1 MPVVTNPMPSR
12 EAYFDRLHQ
21 AIVQN
26 DGVVD
31 FAFLLEYGGK
41 QLHYKGGDYNP
52 DANIVTHRLVDR
64 TYDNTLG
71 TTDIDMIHV
80 PVYTKTKTDA
90 QGRTRTRTF
99 NRPRPAPYPETG
111 VKAPIHLAFAKL
123 LNARLA
129 SEAPVIDMDGS
140 PDTGS
145 AIGFLKRKS
154 AQSIESGV
162 GSICDTTQS
171 GSKLPLDLAASPPC
185 DQNGQR

>member
-1 MPVVTNPMPSR
+1 MPVVTTPMPSR

-99 NRPRPAPYPETG
+99 NRPRPAPYPEMG
-111 VKAPIHLAFAKL
+111 VKAPMHLAFAKL
-123 LNARLA
+123 PHKVDGRVQYKLLGVCERVGQPTTFRPATEAEARRLYPYHLRKHGAAVVA
-129 SEAPVIDMDGS
+129 STLGH
-140 PDTGS
+140 
-145 AIGFLKRKS
+145 
-154 AQSIESGV
+154 
-162 GSICDTTQS
+162 
-171 GSKLPLDLAASPPC
+171 
-185 DQNGQR
+185 DQQRSRYRVTPF